1 MYNYSLLYAEDDKTI
16 RDNFII
22 LLQEMFQ
29 NIYIADNGKDTLR
42 LYIEKKPDIILLDIR
57 MPIIDGLEVAKQI
70 RKNDEKTP
78 IVMITGYSD
87 KDILLN
93 AIDLK
98 LEAYIIKPIDFQKFN
113 ETIEKIV
120 DKMNQKHIIPLRDNL
135 VWDSKNKILIHNNNT
150 IIKLTK
156 KEQLVIE
163 FLIKNL
169 NKFIQNN
176 SMIYHIWENELPDN
190 THDNKL
196 IQLIYRINKKLQ
208 EYLNEDDKL
217 IENSYTLGYRI
228 LQTIN

>member
-1 MYNYSLLYAEDDKTI
+1 MYNYSILYAEDDKSI

-29 NIYIADNGKDTLR
+29 DVYIADNGKDTLK
-42 LYIEKKPDIILLDIR
+42 LYIEKKPDILLLDIR

-78 IVMITGYSD
+78 IIMLTGYAD
-87 KDILLN
+87 KEILLSAVN
-93 AIDLK
+93 LK
-98 LEAYIIKPIDFQKFN
+98 LEAYIMKPVDFKKFN
-113 ETIEKIV
+113 EVIESLIN
-120 DKMNQKHIIPLRDNL
+120 KMNQKHLIPIRKNL
-135 VWDSKNKILIHNNNT
+135 IWDSSNHILIHEEN

-163 FLIKNL
+163 LLIEHL
-169 NKFIQNN
+169 NQFIQND

-190 THDNKL
+190 SHDNKL

-208 EYLNEDDKL
+208 KYLGEDDKF

>member
-1 MYNYSLLYAEDDKTI
+1 MHNYSILYAEDDKTI

-22 LLQEMFQ
+22 LLQDMFKDV
-29 NIYIADNGKDTLR
+29 YIADNGKDTLR

-78 IVMITGYSD
+78 IIMLTGYAD
-87 KDILLN
+87 KDILLSAVN
-93 AIDLK
+93 LK
-98 LEAYIIKPIDFQKFN
+98 LEAYIMKPVDFTKFN
-113 ETIEKIV
+113 EIIDNLINKI
-120 DKMNQKHIIPLRDNL
+120 NQKHILQIRNNL
-135 VWDSKNKILIHNNNT
+135 IWDTKNKMLVYEGT

-156 KEQLVIE
+156 KEQLIIE
-163 FLIKNL
+163 LLIDNL
-169 NKFIQNN
+169 NHFIENDN
-176 SMIYHIWENELPDN
+176 MIYHIWENELPDN
-190 THDNKL
+190 SHDNKL

-208 EYLNEDDKL
+208 KYLGDDDKF

>member
-1 MYNYSLLYAEDDKTI
+1 MYNYSILYAEDDKTI

-22 LLQEMFQ
+22 LLQEMFHDV
-29 NIYIADNGKDTLR
+29 YIADNGKDTLKI
-42 LYIEKKPDIILLDIR
+42 YIEKKPDILLLDIR

-78 IVMITGYSD
+78 IIMLTGYSD
-87 KDILLN
+87 KEILLSAVN
-93 AIDLK
+93 LK
-98 LEAYIIKPIDFQKFN
+98 LEAYIMKPIDFNQFN
-113 ETIEKIV
+113 ETIKKLI
-120 DKMNQKHIIPLRDNL
+120 DKMNQKHLIPIRKNL
-135 VWDSKNKILIHNNNT
+135 VWDNNNRILIYENN

-163 FLIKNL
+163 LLIENL
-169 NKFIQNN
+169 NQFIQND

-190 THDNKL
+190 SHDNKL

-208 EYLNEDDKL
+208 KYLGDEDKF

>member
-1 MYNYSLLYAEDDKTI
+1 MYNYSILYAEDDKSI

-29 NIYIADNGKDTLR
+29 DVYIADNGKDTLKI
-42 LYIEKKPDIILLDIR
+42 YIEKKPDILLLDIR

-78 IVMITGYSD
+78 IIMLTGYSD
-87 KDILLN
+87 KEILLS
-93 AIDLK
+93 AINLK
-98 LEAYIIKPIDFQKFN
+98 LEAYIMKPIDFKKFN
-113 ETIEKIV
+113 ETIERLV
-120 DKMNQKHIIPLRDNL
+120 EKMNQKHLIPLRKNL
-135 VWDSKNKILIHNNNT
+135 VWDSNNNILIHENS

-163 FLIKNL
+163 LLIENI
-169 NKFIQNN
+169 NQFIQND

-190 THDNKL
+190 SHDNKL

-208 EYLNEDDKL
+208 KYLGEEDKF